1 MYSLVA
7 LRFDFNDKPLES
19 PIGTYSSAPSSA
31 TFPSHLQQR
40 TVFLSPPAS
49 PCKKTRELGGGGD
62 GNRTRRPM
70 NGFMLFAKHHR
81 LRLIQ
86 QFPGMDNRY
95 ALVFSENLISCLFYL
110 EVGWNQRVVTK

>member
-1 MYSLVA
+1 MFSRPA
-7 LRFDFNDKPLES
+7 LRFDFNDEPLES
-19 PIGTYSSAPSSA
+19 PGTYSAPTSA

-49 PCKKTRELGGGGD
+49 PCKKTRERGGGGGGGGD
-62 GNRTRRPM
+62 GNRPRRPM

-86 QFPGMDNRY
+86 QFPGKDNRY
-95 ALVFSENLISCLFYL
+95 A
-110 EVGWNQRVVTK
+110 